1 MPDIPISIASGQ
13 YDRIRAIRDGTV
25 KVEGC
30 AVTYH
35 VVEPNQLFVRNL
47 KAQEFDV
54 SEMSFSTYIA
64 LRDQDK
70 AHYTAIPVF
79 LSRAFRHSAIF
90 VRTDRGIASP
100 ADLKGKRVGTP
111 EYFTT
116 MLVWMRGLLSDE
128 YGIKPSDLRW
138 RLGPLEQPA
147 LASAP
152 SPPAGSTG
160 SATDVDI
167 EAIPAGKT
175 LAGMLAAGELDAVFS
190 ARPPS
195 CFRHA
200 PHSPPPPP
208 SLTLPRKRGREGWGK
223 AVGREAVARLFP
235 DYRAAEQAYYRKAS
249 VYPLM
254 HAVGIRN
261 SLVEQHPWMAGS
273 LFHAFTRA
281 KEIAVADFAQL
292 SAFALTLPWIEA
304 EYRAT
309 QAVLGE
315 DIWPYGVAANRKAI
329 ETLCRYLYEQGFT
342 QRRMGVDE
350 LFAPGMTG

>member
-1 MPDIPISIASGQ
+1 MPDIPITVASGE
-13 YDRIRAIRDGTV
+13 YDRIRAIRDGIV

-47 KAQEFDV
+47 RAQEFDV

-64 LRDQDK
+64 LRDQGK

-138 RLGPLEQPA
+138 RLGPLERPA

-152 SPPAGSTG
+152 ALPAGPTRST
-160 SATDVDI
+160 ADVEI

-175 LAGMLAAGELDAVFS
+175 PAGMLAEGELDAVFS

-195 CFRHA
+195 CFL
-200 PHSPPPPP
+200 PPPP
-208 SLTLPRKRGREGWGK
+208 SPPPQTAG
-223 AVGREAVARLFP
+223 GREAVARLFP
-235 DYRAAEQAYYRKAS
+235 DYRAAEQAYYRKAG

-254 HAVGIRN
+254 HALGIRN
-261 SLVEQHPWMAGS
+261 SLVEQHLWMAGS
-273 LFHAFTRA
+273 LFHAFARA
-281 KEIAVADFAQL
+281 KEIAVADFGKL
-292 SAFALTLPWIEA
+292 SAFAVTLPWLEA

-309 QAVLGE
+309 QDVLGE

-329 ETLCRYLYEQGFT
+329 ETLCRYLHEQGFT

-350 LFAPGMTG
+350 LFAPGIAR

>member
-1 MPDIPISIASGQ
+1 MPDIPITIASGE
-13 YDRIRAIRDGTV
+13 YDRIRAMREGAV

-30 AVTYH
+30 ALTYH
-35 VVEPNQLFVRNL
+35 VVEPNQLFARNL
-47 KAQEFDV
+47 KNHEFDV

-64 LRDQDK
+64 LRDQGK

-90 VRTDRGIASP
+90 IRTDRGIASP
-100 ADLKGKRVGTP
+100 ADLKGKRIGTP

-116 MLVWMRGLLSDE
+116 MLVWLRGLLSDE
-128 YGIKPSDLRW
+128 YGVKPSDLRW
-138 RLGPLEQPA
+138 RIGPLEQPA
-147 LASAP
+147 PPVQPAP
-152 SPPAGSTG
+152 PSDAGVALG
-160 SATDVDI
+160 AADVEI
-167 EAIPAGKT
+167 EVIPAGKT
-175 LAGMLAAGELDAVFS
+175 LASLLAEGELDAVFS

-195 CFRHA
+195 CFRR
-200 PHSPPPPP
+200 PP
-208 SLTLPRKRGREGWGK
+208 SPLSAGE
-223 AVGREAVARLFP
+223 GREAVARLFP
-235 DYRAAEQAYYRKAS
+235 DYRAVEQAYYRKAG

-261 SLVEQHPWMAGS
+261 SLAEQYPWMAEN
-273 LFHAFTRA
+273 LFNAFARA
-281 KEIAVADFAQL
+281 KDIAVADFAKL

-329 ETLCRYLYEQGFT
+329 ATLCRYLHEQGFT
-342 QRRMGVDE
+342 KQRLSVDE
-350 LFAPGMTG
+350 LFAPGPL

>member
-1 MPDIPISIASGQ
+1 MPDIPITIASGD
-13 YDRIRAIRDGTV
+13 YDRIRAIRDGVV

-30 AVTYH
+30 AVDYH

-54 SEMSFSTYIA
+54 SEMSFSTYIT
-64 LRDQDK
+64 LRDQGR

-90 VRTDRGIASP
+90 VRTDRGIATP
-100 ADLKGKRVGTP
+100 ADLRGKRVGTP

-128 YGIKPSDLRW
+128 YGIEPSDLRW
-138 RLGPLEQPA
+138 RLGGLEQSANEPA
-147 LASAP
+147 KIEP
-152 SPPAGSTG
+152 VVG
-160 SATDVDI
+160 VEI
-167 EAIPAGKT
+167 EAVPAGKT
-175 LAGMLAAGELDAVFS
+175 LAGMLAEGELDAIFS

-195 CFRHA
+195 CFVRGA
-200 PHSPPPPP
+200 PQ
-208 SLTLPRKRGREGWGK
+208 
-223 AVGREAVARLFP
+223 VARLYP
-235 DYRAAEQAYYRKAS
+235 DYRAVEQAYFRKTGI
-249 VYPLM
+249 YPLM

-261 SLVEQHPWMAGS
+261 SLVERHPWMAKS
-273 LFHAFTRA
+273 LFKAFAKA
-281 KEIAVADFAQL
+281 KEIATADFEKL

-309 QAVLGE
+309 QAVLGK

-329 ETLCRYLYEQGFT
+329 DTLCRYLHEQGFT
-342 QRRMGVDE
+342 KWRTGVDE
-350 LFAPGMTG
+350 LFATGME

>member
-1 MPDIPISIASGQ
+1 
-13 YDRIRAIRDGTV
+13 
-25 KVEGC
+25 
-30 AVTYH
+30 
-35 VVEPNQLFVRNL
+35 
-47 KAQEFDV
+47 
-54 SEMSFSTYIA
+54 MSFSTYIA
-64 LRDQDK
+64 LRDQGK

-147 LASAP
+147 SAP
-152 SPPAGSTG
+152 SPHLGPTR
-160 SATDVDI
+160 SAADVDI

-175 LAGMLAAGELDAVFS
+175 LAGMLAGGELDAVFS

-200 PHSPPPPP
+200 AP
-208 SLTLPRKRGREGWGK
+208 LQT
-223 AVGREAVARLFP
+223 ADGREAVARLFP
-235 DYRAAEQAYYRKAS
+235 DYRAAEQAYYRKAR

-273 LFHAFTRA
+273 LLHAFAKA
-281 KEIAVADFAQL
+281 KEIAVADFTKL
-292 SAFALTLPWIEA
+292 SAFAVTLPWIEA

-329 ETLCRYLYEQGFT
+329 ETLCRYLHEQGFT

-350 LFAPGMTG
+350 LFAAGTTG